1 MNLLQQYAD
10 KQVHTATQLL
20 NNYITDS
27 NQETLHQLRVTLKKL
42 KAVLQYLRSVH
53 TSKTKKSKQSLQL
66 LFHAAG
72 AVRELQ
78 LRKQWLQVN
87 KYETLI
93 AAAQLTHQQQDEENL
108 FIERSEDWHAILKK
122 LKAKLHRLTA
132 DADHEQLL
140 KYILPLKEEIEQ
152 FSFSG
157 TTTDWHAF
165 RKQVKQLLYAQ
176 HWITDT
182 EKLKLLP
189 VKESKRLDV
198 VQQQIG
204 NWHDLVDLFNWLQE
218 QQFYL
223 SKDKLLHK
231 EYTTAANKIRV
242 QQKKAAQLL
251 QKKYGTKKTP
261 LQEQGR

>member
-20 NNYITDS
+20 NNYIADS
-27 NQETLHQLRVTLKKL
+27 NEETLHQLRVTLKKL
-42 KAVLQYLRSVH
+42 KAVLQFLRSVH
-53 TSKTKKSKQSLQL
+53 TSKTKKSKQWLQL

-72 AVRELQ
+72 AVRDLQ
-78 LRKQWLQVN
+78 LRKQWLHAN

-93 AAAQLTHQQQDEENL
+93 AAAQLNHLQQEEENL
-108 FIERSEDWHAILKK
+108 FFERSEDWHAILKK
-122 LKAKLHRLTA
+122 LKIKLNRLTA

-140 KYILPLKEEIEQ
+140 EYILQLKKEIEL

-157 TTTDWHAF
+157 TTAGWHVF
-165 RKQVKQLLYAQ
+165 RKKIKQLLYAE

-182 EKLKLLP
+182 EKLRLLP
-189 VKESKRLDV
+189 VKESKRLDM

-204 NWHDLVDLFNWLQE
+204 HWHDLVDLFNWLQG

-223 SKDKLLHK
+223 AKDKLLHK
-231 EYTTAANKIRV
+231 AYVNAANQIRL
-242 QQKKAAQLL
+242 QQKKTEQLL
-251 QKKYGTKKTP
+251 QKKYGSKKKP
-261 LQEQGR
+261 LPEQGR